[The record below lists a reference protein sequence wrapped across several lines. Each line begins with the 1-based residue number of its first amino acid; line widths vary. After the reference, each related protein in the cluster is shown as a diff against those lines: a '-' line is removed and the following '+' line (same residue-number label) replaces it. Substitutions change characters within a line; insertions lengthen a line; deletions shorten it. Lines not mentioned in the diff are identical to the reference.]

1 MGASLNQEFLDR
13 NLSKEL
19 VDVGDQNG
27 SPLLAGGGN
36 TDSSDLRQI
45 LVHKIQDHAIWIEK

>member
-1 MGASLNQEFLDR
+1 MNQEFLDR

-36 TDSSDLRQI
+36 TD
-45 LVHKIQDHAIWIEK
+45 